1 MTIDPNNI
9 FGDVSFNNV
18 ILWLLS
24 LATIIFILDVIGLL
38 PPWLAKWLAQ
48 NRLDATIR
56 ALKSL
61 GVKVAWDGDKPAAP
75 GRLSRAI
82 DSLLGEEP
90 EYKARLKAMLAQ
102 HTLNAPVDVGQRR
115 TFALQSFVDVIGS
128 TTDPEAARH
137 YARIL
142 YTHLHAEKLL
152 DFDFVATPKDGAP
165 LLGYE
170 FAILAGKPL
179 VLGVC
184 SKGNDSTGKS
194 RSHLILDYPL
204 HMSLEAR
211 TGLLVDDST
220 TGGRKMVA
228 LAKILRAEGA
238 TIQKA
243 AVLFE
248 PIGKGARKLLLENQI
263 ELNAIVPGPQG
274 RS

>member
-1 MTIDPNNI
+1 MTVDPNNI
-9 FGDVSFNNV
+9 FGSISFNNV

-24 LATIIFILDVIGLL
+24 LATLLFILDAIGLL
-38 PPWLAKWLAQ
+38 PPWAAKWLAQ

-75 GRLSRAI
+75 GRFSRAI

-90 EYKARLKAMLAQ
+90 EYKGSLKAMLAQ
-102 HTLNAPVDVGQRR
+102 HTLETRVDVGQRR
-115 TFALQSFVDVIGS
+115 TFAAESFIDVIGS
-128 TTDPEAARH
+128 TTDPEVARH

-170 FAILAGKPL
+170 FAILASKPL

-184 SKGNDSTGKS
+184 SKGKDSTGKS

-211 TGLLVDDST
+211 VGLLVDDST
-220 TGGRKMVA
+220 TGGRKMVT
-228 LAKILRAEGA
+228 LAKALRAEGGIVNRA
-238 TIQKA
+238 S
-243 AVLFE
+243 VLFE
-248 PIGKGARKLLLENQI
+248 PIGKGARKLLLENEI
-263 ELNAIVPGPQG
+263 ELNAIVAGPQG

>member
-9 FGDVSFNNV
+9 FGSISFNNA

-24 LATIIFILDVIGLL
+24 LATLIFILDAIGLL
-38 PPWLAKWLAQ
+38 PRWAAKWLAQ

-61 GVKVAWDGDKPAAP
+61 GVKVAWDGDKLPP
-75 GRLSRAI
+75 PSRLCRAI
-82 DSLLGEEP
+82 DSMRGEEP
-90 EYKARLKAMLAQ
+90 EYKTQLKAMLTQ
-102 HTLNAPVDVGQRR
+102 HTLETKIDVGHRR
-115 TFALQSFVDVIGS
+115 NFSSESFIDVIGS
-128 TTDPEAARH
+128 TTDSTVAKH

-142 YTHLHAEKLL
+142 YTHLDAERMLE
-152 DFDFVATPKDGAP
+152 FDFVATPKDGAP

-170 FAILAGKPL
+170 FSILADKPL

-184 SKGNDSTGKS
+184 SKGIDSTGKS

-220 TGGRKMVA
+220 TGGRKMLE
-228 LAKILRAEGA
+228 LAEALRAEGA
-238 TIQKA
+238 TINKA
-243 AVLFE
+243 TVLFE
-248 PIGKGARKLLLENQI
+248 PIGKGARDLLRENQI
-263 ELNAIVPGPQG
+263 ELNAIVPGPSG
-274 RS
+274 RI

>member
-1 MTIDPNNI
+1 MTLDPNNLLGNI
-9 FGDVSFNNV
+9 SFNNV

-24 LATIIFILDVIGLL
+24 LATLIFILDAIGLL
-38 PPWLAKWLAQ
+38 PPSVAKWLAQ

-61 GVKVAWDGDKPAAP
+61 GVKVSWDGDKPTAP
-75 GRLSRAI
+75 SRLSRTI
-82 DSLLGEEP
+82 DALRGQEP
-90 EYKARLKAMLAQ
+90 EYKSTLKAMLSQ
-102 HTLNAPVDVGQRR
+102 HTLDTKVDVGQRR
-115 TFALQSFVDVIGS
+115 TFAAESFIDVIGS
-128 TTDPEAARH
+128 STDPEAARH

-184 SKGNDSTGKS
+184 SKGTDSTGKS

-228 LAKILRAEGA
+228 LAKALRTEGA
-238 TIQKA
+238 GINRA
-243 AVLFE
+243 CVLFE
-248 PIGKGARKLLLENQI
+248 PIGKGARKLLLENEI
-263 ELNAIVPGPQG
+263 ELDAIVPGPQG

>member
-9 FGDVSFNNV
+9 FGSISFNQV

-24 LATIIFILDVIGLL
+24 LATLIFILDVIGLL
-38 PPWLAKWLAQ
+38 PPWAAKWLAQ

-61 GVKVAWDGDKPAAP
+61 GVKITWDGDRPPGP

-82 DSLLGEEP
+82 DSIMGEEP
-90 EYKARLKAMLAQ
+90 EYKSRLKAMLAQ
-102 HTLNAPVDVGQRR
+102 HTLETTVDVGQRR
-115 TFALQSFVDVIGS
+115 TFAAESFIDVIGS
-128 TTDPEAARH
+128 TTDPDVARH

-142 YTHLHAEKLL
+142 YTHLDAEKLL

-179 VLGVC
+179 ILGVC
-184 SKGNDSTGKS
+184 SKGNDATGKS

-211 TGLLVDDST
+211 TGLLIDDST
-220 TGGRKMVA
+220 TGGRKMLG
-228 LAKILRAEGA
+228 LAKALRAEGS
-238 TIQKA
+238 TVNKA

-248 PIGKGARKLLLENQI
+248 PIGKGARKLLRDNEI
-263 ELNAIVPGPQG
+263 ELHAIVAGPQG
-274 RS
+274 RK